1 MSGATLGYDG
11 TNWSTRPSLSTSR
24 KQGASFVTAPAST
37 ATQFGGSPNNT
48 GGTATEDFTGETE
61 TANVKTFSTS

>member
-1 MSGATLGYDG
+1 M
-11 TNWSTRPSLSTSR
+11 
-24 KQGASFVTAPAST
+24 
-37 ATQFGGSPNNT
+37 FGGSSNNT